1 MDWYPGVPFRS
12 RARTILKRADWLEF
26 SFLVFLMFSGLGLLL
41 SGARPGSTSALIPD
55 GWESVWLIMLTLGA
69 TMAIVGIFW
78 LWKRVDSILLESL
91 GDLAVGIAVFVYGIS
106 IIVWGIKTGNVAGG
120 VLLAGPIIML
130 LGYGWIWK
138 WWTLSEL
145 LKTLRERQAA
155 KDA

>member
-26 SFLVFLMFSGLGLLL
+26 SFLIFLMFSGLSLLIT
-41 SGARPGSTSALIPD
+41 GGRPGSTSQLIPD
-55 GWESVWLIMLTLGA
+55 GWESVWLVLLTLGA
-69 TMAIVGIFW
+69 TMTIVGIFW

-91 GDLAVGIAVFVYGIS
+91 GDLAVGIAVFVYGVS
-106 IIVWGIKTGNVAGG
+106 VIVWGIKTGNVGG
-120 VLLAGPIIML
+120 SLLAGPIFML
-130 LGYGWIWK
+130 LGYGWVWK

>member
-1 MDWYPGVPFRS
+1 
-12 RARTILKRADWLEF
+12 
-26 SFLVFLMFSGLGLLL
+26 MFSGLSQLV
-41 SGARPGSTSALIPD
+41 SGARPGSTSELIPD

-91 GDLAVGIAVFVYGIS
+91 GDLAVGIAVFVYGFS
-106 IIVWGIKTGNVAGG
+106 IIVWGIKTGNVGG
-120 VLLAGPIIML
+120 AILAGPIIML